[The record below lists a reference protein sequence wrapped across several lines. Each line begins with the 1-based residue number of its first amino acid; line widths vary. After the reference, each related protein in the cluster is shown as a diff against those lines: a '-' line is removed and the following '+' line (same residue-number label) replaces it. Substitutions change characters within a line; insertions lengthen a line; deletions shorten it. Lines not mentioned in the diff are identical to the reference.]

1 MQNNRPKIKLQ
12 KTTFNYLIEITTLAI
27 LVLAWAY
34 VILSYSELDSE
45 IPVHFNASGE
55 ADRYGDKQSIFL
67 LPLIS
72 TMLFIG
78 LSVLNKYPHIF
89 NYPTEITEENAERQY
104 NNATN
109 LIRILNLI
117 IVLVFAFIIFKTV
130 NARTENSEALG
141 EWFLPTFIIINNIPA
156 LYFLT
161 KAFKKK

>member
-1 MQNNRPKIKLQ
+1 
-12 KTTFNYLIEITTLAI
+12 LIEIANLAI
-27 LVLAWAY
+27 LVLTWVY
-34 VILSYSELDSE
+34 ISLSYSELNSE

-55 ADRYGDKQSIFL
+55 ADRYGDKRSIFL

-89 NYPTEITEENAERQY
+89 NYPTEITKENAKRQY
-104 NNATN
+104 RNATN

-117 IVLVFAFIIFKTV
+117 IGFIFAYIIYETINTK
-130 NARTENSEALG
+130 TENSKTIG
-141 EWFLPTFIIINNIPA
+141 EWFLPTFIIIINIPT

-161 KAFKKK
+161 RAFKK